1 MLTRAQ
7 KNGTE
12 PMIKTSKKVK
22 KTKER
27 LHLSEDEVTEP
38 VIAQSEPLPVQSEP
52 VPVQSEP
59 LLVQSEPVI
68 VQSEPLPVQS
78 EPVIVQSEPV
88 CEVASVQS
96 PMFEPLSPCSQDEVV
111 PFPSKAFADLTKMV
125 IKGPTMPDWKLIKHV
140 KNIKKLDNYMFMK
153 DEIFKQN
160 NKARCQLCVG
170 SEHEMRAKYTAMC
183 SCGYAF
189 CLRRHRP
196 YVCCDPLSKKPEVK
210 LYVKGNCSHSHLM
223 PERSKNT
230 RLTKDKGIN
239 PAVKVLI
246 RRMLTENVDITPK
259 MCHLMLIKSQKV
271 NLECMPLLHQVY
283 IVFYYLSIFLIG

>member
-38 VIAQSEPLPVQSEP
+38 VIVQSEP

-78 EPVIVQSEPV
+78 EPV

-111 PFPSKAFADLTKMV
+111 PFPSKSFADLTKMV
-125 IKGPTMPDWKLIKHV
+125 IKGPTMPDC
-140 KNIKKLDNYMFMK
+140 
-153 DEIFKQN
+153 E
-160 NKARCQLCVG
+160 
-170 SEHEMRAKYTAMC
+170 
-183 SCGYAF
+183 
-189 CLRRHRP
+189 
-196 YVCCDPLSKKPEVK
+196 
-210 LYVKGNCSHSHLM
+210 
-223 PERSKNT
+223 
-230 RLTKDKGIN
+230 
-239 PAVKVLI
+239 
-246 RRMLTENVDITPK
+246 
-259 MCHLMLIKSQKV
+259 
-271 NLECMPLLHQVY
+271 
-283 IVFYYLSIFLIG
+283 